1 MNNPYAS
8 LLLSQHYY
16 PDAYAKIKG
25 GTSYPDIFGN
35 ANFYH
40 NPAAK
45 GIIIEV
51 EVSALPGPPVDC
63 PHFLGLHIHEN
74 GNCSNNFADTGMHY
88 NPQGKEHPCHAGD
101 LPSLL
106 NNNGYAY
113 LCFYDSFLSIED
125 VMGRSIIIHDNRDD
139 FTSQPAGD
147 SGAKIACG
155 VIKAFQ

>member
-1 MNNPYAS
+1 MHNPYSS

-25 GTSYPDIFGN
+25 GTLFPDISGY
-35 ANFYH
+35 ANFYD

-51 EVSALPGPPVDC
+51 EVSALPVSQVDC

-74 GNCSNNFADTGMHY
+74 GDCSNNFANTGTHY
-88 NPQGKEHPCHAGD
+88 NPKEHEHPCHAGD

-113 LCFYDSFLSIED
+113 LCFYNCFLSIED
-125 VMGRSIIIHDNRDD
+125 VIGRSILIHDNRDD

-147 SGAKIACG
+147 SGEKIACG
-155 VIKAFQ
+155 TIEPF